1 MPAADVVNW
10 QRKRYLVVSAV
21 AVADMAQS
29 KTRMGG
35 FLGALFGGIGP
46 NFDFTAADANQD
58 GNVSPEELA
67 AYRAARLTAIDA
79 NNDGIVSTEEL
90 TVSQSAAEAERAA
103 RKAAR
108 GLLRRIRAELRAT
121 VGAALQ
127 LKSTPELQFAE
138 DDVTG
143 GVARVQALLD
153 EMARRDA
160 GTPPPAE

>member
-1 MPAADVVNW
+1 MS
-10 QRKRYLVVSAV
+10 QRQLRVAELVQREVS
-21 AVADMAQS
+21 S
-29 KTRMGG
+29 
-35 FLGALFGGIGP
+35 ALRQGW
-46 NFDFTAADANQD
+46 
-58 GNVSPEELA
+58 
-67 AYRAARLTAIDA
+67 
-79 NNDGIVSTEEL
+79 
-90 TVSQSAAEAERAA
+90 AAEAALITITRAAVTPDLRQVRVSYAVTGDDDA

>member
-1 MPAADVVNW
+1 MS
-10 QRKRYLVVSAV
+10 QRQLRVAELVQREVS
-21 AVADMAQS
+21 S
-29 KTRMGG
+29 
-35 FLGALFGGIGP
+35 ALRQGW
-46 NFDFTAADANQD
+46 
-58 GNVSPEELA
+58 
-67 AYRAARLTAIDA
+67 
-79 NNDGIVSTEEL
+79 
-90 TVSQSAAEAERAA
+90 AAEAALITVTRTAVTPDLRQVRVSYAVTGDDAA

-108 GLLRRIRAELRAT
+108 ALLRRIRTELRAT
-121 VGAALQ
+121 VGSALQ

>member
-1 MPAADVVNW
+1 MS
-10 QRKRYLVVSAV
+10 QRQLRVAELVQREVS
-21 AVADMAQS
+21 S
-29 KTRMGG
+29 
-35 FLGALFGGIGP
+35 ALRQGW
-46 NFDFTAADANQD
+46 
-58 GNVSPEELA
+58 
-67 AYRAARLTAIDA
+67 
-79 NNDGIVSTEEL
+79 
-90 TVSQSAAEAERAA
+90 AAEAALITITRAAVTPDLRQVRVSYAVTGDDAA

-108 GLLRRIRAELRAT
+108 ALLRRIRTELRAT

-160 GTPPPAE
+160 ATPPPPAE